1 MIALLILTTYF
12 PRLVRGARPSPTLG
26 RRVFQTTALSVLKVP
41 NDNEQGPSGG
51 EGGGGGGWI
60 KIDNIFIER
69 KNDNLLSP
77 KQTFNC

>member
-12 PRLVRGARPSPTLG
+12 RRLVRGARPSPTLG

-51 EGGGGGGWI
+51 EGGEVANFGRAR
-60 KIDNIFIER
+60 NF
-69 KNDNLLSP
+69 
-77 KQTFNC
+77 FA

>member
-1 MIALLILTTYF
+1 MIALLILTTNF
-12 PRLVRGARPSPTLG
+12 PRLVRGARPSPTLC
-26 RRVFQTTALSVLKVP
+26 RRVFQTTALSVLIVP

-51 EGGGGGGWI
+51 EGGGGWI

-69 KNDNLLSP
+69 KNDNLLSR